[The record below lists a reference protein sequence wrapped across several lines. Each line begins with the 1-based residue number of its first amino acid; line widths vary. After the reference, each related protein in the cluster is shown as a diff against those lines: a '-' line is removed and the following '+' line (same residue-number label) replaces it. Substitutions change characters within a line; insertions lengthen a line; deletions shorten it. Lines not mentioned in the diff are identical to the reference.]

1 MSDRHAPGL
10 RRNQSL
16 QRGAALLEALG
27 ERPEGAS
34 AAALAR
40 ATELPRPTA
49 GRLLATLAD
58 LGLVQRLPSS
68 DDWVLG
74 PTIVRLGRAADPFG
88 HVVRVARPHL
98 AALAEDTGE
107 SATLTASSTPTMV
120 EVVAQVDAT
129 RLVGI
134 TDWVGRRFPLHASA
148 AGKLALAALPAD
160 ALDAY
165 LAATPARGDH
175 RAHHHGRRRV
185 PPPPGRGA
193 RGTATRRASTSSR
206 TASPDWPF
214 RCPAPA
220 GTPLLTVATGGPSGR
235 SDTEGRARR
244 CSRRCGRAPSGSA
257 RRWRERRC

>member
-1 MSDRHAPGL
+1 VSVSDRHAPGL

-16 QRGAALLEALG
+16 QRGAALLEALSD
-27 ERPEGAS
+27 RPDGAS

-74 PTIVRLGRAADPFG
+74 PAIVRLGRAADPFG
-88 HVVRVARPHL
+88 HIVRAARPHL

-107 SATLTASSTPTMV
+107 SATLTASATPTTV
-120 EVVAQVDAT
+120 EVIAQVDAS

-148 AGKLALAALPAD
+148 AGKLALAALPAE

-165 LAATPARGDH
+165 LAVTPLVPITGQTITDAGAFRRHLAEVRERGYASSVDELEDGLTGLAVPVPAT
-175 RAHHHGRRRV
+175 
-185 PPPPGRGA
+185 
-193 RGTATRRASTSSR
+193 
-206 TASPDWPF
+206 
-214 RCPAPA
+214 AP
-220 GTPLLTVATGGPSGR
+220 TPLLTVATGGPSGR
-235 SDTEGRARR
+235 SDVAQQAALLTAMRTCA
-244 CSRRCGRAPSGSA
+244 
-257 RRWRERRC
+257 ERIGAAVA

>member
-1 MSDRHAPGL
+1 VSVSDRHAPGL

-16 QRGAALLEALG
+16 QRGAALLDALG
-27 ERPEGAS
+27 DRPEGAS

-40 ATELPRPTA
+40 ATGLPRPTA

-74 PTIVRLGRAADPFG
+74 PAIVRLGRAADPFG
-88 HVVRVARPHL
+88 HIVRVARPHL

-107 SATLTASSTPTMV
+107 SATLTANPTPTTV
-120 EVVAQVDAT
+120 EVVAQVDAS

-165 LAATPARGDH
+165 LVATPLLPITAQTITDAGTF
-175 RAHHHGRRRV
+175 RRHLAEVREQGYAASVDELEDGLTGLAV
-185 PPPPGRGA
+185 PV
-193 RGTATRRASTSSR
+193 
-206 TASPDWPF
+206 
-214 RCPAPA
+214 PAGA

-235 SDTEGRARR
+235 SDAARPADLLAAMRA
-244 CSRRCGRAPSGSA
+244 CA
-257 RRWRERRC
+257 ERIGAAVG